1 MKFAVRNSKYQVAAS
16 VVAVSLMLAAS
27 PWAAARGGDTLSAE
41 VAAHPGFDCA
51 KATQPAEKMICASPE
66 LSQLDAELQ
75 KAYAGALAHVERE
88 SRTNLVREQRNWI
101 AYVRNACRDKEC
113 LRSVYRSRI
122 SLLHENKQVIYDES
136 LSCSTLGIDCG
147 GVIVD
152 RNPTVHID
160 EFNKS
165 LSKNGHN
172 GKVIGCY
179 RLVEVAV
186 GYTNSETAYGAYCT
200 LQNENGYERVA
211 ICDDNM
217 VGHLYVNSVPESQDD
232 LDKLIRF
239 THSHCF
245 GG

>member
-1 MKFAVRNSKYQVAAS
+1 MKLTVGKNRTG
-16 VVAVSLMLAAS
+16 VSMAIILLMLTTCSWTVAQA
-27 PWAAARGGDTLSAE
+27 GGPSSADAG
-41 VAAHPGFDCA
+41 VKPSFDCV
-51 KATQPAEKMICASPE
+51 KATRPAEKMVCASPE

-75 KAYAGALAHVERE
+75 EAYAGALAHVERE
-88 SRTNLVREQRNWI
+88 SRTSLIKEQRDWI

-186 GYTNSETAYGAYCT
+186 GYANSETAYGAYCT
-200 LQNENGYERVA
+200 LQNGNGYERVA

-217 VGHLYVNSVPESQDD
+217 VGHFYVNSAPESQDS
-232 LDKLIRF
+232 LDKLIQF